1 MQQATIE
8 ELKTVHALKDL
19 PDEHLQWILDHSRYH
34 EMNDGEVLMK
44 TGQPTD
50 ELMFIIEGKL
60 TFYLD
65 VNGRQV
71 YYFTFENDVTTGG
84 ATGLLPYSRMKVS
97 PGYSYAAGKLRSI
110 RMHKDHFQELEQLNP
125 GLIQRL
131 IGYMTERARSFATT
145 KLQHE
150 KVNALGKL
158 AAGIAHELNNPA
170 SAIDRISSELVKR
183 LKLNYE
189 LTEKLLQHKINIEH
203 IQSIRNLVEA
213 KESEASA
220 NIRVSTLKRMKKE
233 EEIIEWM
240 EEKGLTGKE
249 VAGEIF
255 AEAGFT
261 VTDLENI
268 KGNADREAFVHVL
281 QWLENLLSSQRII
294 KDLADASG
302 RISNLVGAI
311 KSHVQMDRTNEM
323 QPTNLH
329 QDIENTLTLLGFKLR
344 DKNITVKRMYCEDL
358 PEVPVYVGE
367 LNQVWTNLIDNAIF
381 ALPKNGELTI
391 ETVCDKKSVTVRM
404 TDNGPGIP
412 KEIISRI
419 FDPFFTT
426 KKVGE
431 GTGIGLDIVNRIIKR
446 HNGEIK
452 VTSVPGKTEFTVI
465 IPATAEQNKNSFK
478 N

>member
-1 MQQATIE
+1 
-8 ELKTVHALKDL
+8 
-19 PDEHLQWILDHSRYH
+19 
-34 EMNDGEVLMK
+34 
-44 TGQPTD
+44 
-50 ELMFIIEGKL
+50 
-60 TFYLD
+60 
-65 VNGRQV
+65 
-71 YYFTFENDVTTGG
+71 
-84 ATGLLPYSRMKVS
+84 
-97 PGYSYAAGKLRSI
+97 
-110 RMHKDHFQELEQLNP
+110 
-125 GLIQRL
+125 
-131 IGYMTERARSFATT
+131 
-145 KLQHE
+145 
-150 KVNALGKL
+150 
-158 AAGIAHELNNPA
+158 
-170 SAIDRISSELVKR
+170 
-183 LKLNYE
+183 
-189 LTEKLLQHKINIEH
+189 
-203 IQSIRNLVEA
+203 
-213 KESEASA
+213 
-220 NIRVSTLKRMKKE
+220 
-233 EEIIEWM
+233 
-240 EEKGLTGKE
+240 
-249 VAGEIF
+249 
-255 AEAGFT
+255 
-261 VTDLENI
+261 
-268 KGNADREAFVHVL
+268 
-281 QWLENLLSSQRII
+281 
-294 KDLADASG
+294 
-302 RISNLVGAI
+302 
-311 KSHVQMDRTNEM
+311 MDRTNEM